1 MKSLLNLATAK
12 KAKLES
18 MPTVKLDAC
27 KSLDGI
33 VVISH
38 NGNVI
43 PSNELQKFENGFAYV
58 TGLFASEMV
67 GVMVACRQNKIT
79 A

>member
-1 MKSLLNLATAK
+1 MKNLLQIANEK
-12 KAKLES
+12 KSKLES
-18 MPTVKLDAC
+18 MTTVKLAAC
-27 KSLDGI
+27 QNEGMT
-33 VVISH
+33 VISE
-38 NGNVI
+38 NGKLI

-67 GVMVACRQNKIT
+67 GVLSACRQNKIT

>member
-1 MKSLLNLATAK
+1 MNLLANSTAK

-18 MPTVKLDAC
+18 MPTVKLAAC
-27 KSLDGI
+27 QNGGMT
-33 VVISH
+33 VISE
-38 NGNVI
+38 NGKLI

-67 GVMVACRQNKIT
+67 GVMSSCRQNKIT